1 MTEEKKKPGRPPK
14 AKPKAESKP
23 EVVEEKQPES
33 KPEVAEPQ
41 EPKTLNT
48 SPDNPATELVQD
60 IEKYGDPDKWK
71 LICKASSQAQGWMKS
86 TKAMDIPGYGCL
98 VQVSEQQGDQ
108 LSTSI
113 TPIQGVGVY
122 PSVKGG
128 YRLCGH
134 TQFKE
139 PEA

>member
-23 EVVEEKQPES
+23 EVVE
-33 KPEVAEPQ
+33 PQ
-41 EPKTLNT
+41 EPKTLNNVDMET
-48 SPDNPATELVQD
+48 LKQNVSDVE
-60 IEKYGDPDKWK
+60 IYGDPGKWFC
-71 LICKASSQAQGWMKS
+71 LSKASSKSQGWMKS

-128 YRLCGH
+128 HRLCGH